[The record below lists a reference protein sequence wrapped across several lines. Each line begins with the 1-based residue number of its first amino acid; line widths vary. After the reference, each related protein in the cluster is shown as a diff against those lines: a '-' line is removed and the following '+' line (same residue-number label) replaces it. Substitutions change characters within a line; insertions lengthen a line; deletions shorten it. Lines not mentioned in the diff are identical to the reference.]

1 MKKIK
6 ALLIPIFL
14 SLFLVPATF
23 IFAQEDTTVDED
35 VILYDTEVDT
45 TYDEYDYPDYDLYD
59 YEAYDSINDLEVS
72 DTMTAGL
79 AAISITIWLIFMLI
93 GLASYIFSSYALY
106 KIGQEMGYANS
117 WFAWVPILNM
127 IMMFKLGE
135 QNPNLLF
142 LLLIPGIGAL
152 IVSIFYLIAI
162 MNITEKRGY
171 DKLLGLLV
179 FTGIGTYILLYLLA
193 WKPKTGVSNQPVYAT
208 QTPTDTP
215 EQSANK

>member
-208 QTPTDTP
+208 QTPSDTT
-215 EQSANK
+215 E